1 MRVAVIAV
9 VDCNFPAVEVRGI
22 SYYHRELFL
31 FFAAVL
37 LRRTRTRFFFFER
50 KWAHQSICME

>member
-31 FFAAVL
+31 LFAAVL
-37 LRRTRTRFFFFER
+37 LRRTHTRFFLL
-50 KWAHQSICME
+50 